1 MAGDKRIEKKNINY
15 MAGDKHMVSEEY
27 KENNEYI
34 EGGKCKKTKE
44 VTRTVEYSRTVQMR
58 LVAPANL
65 NGGGRLF
72 GGDLLQMIDEVAA
85 IVAKRHTGQTNVTTA
100 SIDNLIFKDG
110 AYVDELLVLVGYITH
125 VGNSSMEV
133 RVDTYVENLN
143 GERRPINRA
152 YLVMVALDDTGRP
165 KTVPRIK
172 LLHEN
177 ERAEWEAAEKRRGLR
192 LERRIEGF

>member
-1 MAGDKRIEKKNINY
+1 MADEYNKKNGGNMENKKDIE
-15 MAGDKHMVSEEY
+15 DKGAV
-27 KENNEYI
+27 
-34 EGGKCKKTKE
+34 
-44 VTRTVEYSRTVQMR
+44 RTVEYSRTVQTR

-165 KTVPRIK
+165 RTVPRIK

-177 ERAEWEAAEKRRGLR
+177 EKAEWEAAEKRRKLR
-192 LERRIEGF
+192 LSRRREGF

>member
-1 MAGDKRIEKKNINY
+1 M
-15 MAGDKHMVSEEY
+15 
-27 KENNEYI
+27 
-34 EGGKCKKTKE
+34 
-44 VTRTVEYSRTVQMR
+44 
-58 LVAPANL
+58 
-65 NGGGRLF
+65 
-72 GGDLLQMIDEVAA
+72 
-85 IVAKRHTGQTNVTTA
+85 
-100 SIDNLIFKDG
+100 
-110 AYVDELLVLVGYITH
+110 VLVGYITH